1 MIIQRPGQKILTIGN
16 PGLQIISPRG
26 GAAWT
31 PANISGCFLWLDFS
45 DPNTLFTDAGI
56 TKVSNNGD
64 AIYQAN
70 DKSGNSNHAIQS
82 TEANRPLYMTNIQ
95 NSLSA
100 SLFDGSNDY
109 LHIPYDASV
118 QNAVNNIFLVCN
130 ETSGNRFAHHLHI
143 TATNFRWHF
152 GWYNYDAKIQSWING
167 VSTIGSLLADRSTLR
182 IYFYDTKDNDVYA
195 NGTNVLSGT
204 GADITYAANW
214 GIRIGA
220 NASGGE
226 AMGGNIL
233 EIICYNNQIGPDN
246 KTLVSD
252 YLNAKWNI
260 Y

>member
-1 MIIQRPGQKILTIGN
+1 MRILRPGQKILTIGN
-16 PGLQIISPRG
+16 PGLQVISPRG

-31 PANISGCFLWLDFS
+31 PASISGCYLWLDFS
-45 DPNTLFTDAGI
+45 DSNTLFTDAGS
-56 TKVSNNGD
+56 TNVSSDGD

-70 DKSGNSNHAIQS
+70 DKSGSGNHAIQS
-82 TEANRPLYMTNIQ
+82 TAANRPLYKTNIQ

-109 LHIPYDASV
+109 LHIPYSVSV

-143 TATNFRWHF
+143 TATNFRWHL
-152 GWYNYDAKIQSWING
+152 GWYNYNAQVQSWING
-167 VSTIGSLLADRSTLR
+167 ASTISSYLADRSTLR

-195 NGTNVLSGT
+195 NDTRILNGS
-204 GADITYAANW
+204 GADITYADNW

-220 NASGGE
+220 SSAGNE
-226 AMGGNIL
+226 TMGGNIL
-233 EIICYNNQIGPDN
+233 EIIGYNNQIGSEN
-246 KTLVSD
+246 ISLVRT
-252 YLNAKWNI
+252 YLNDKWNV